1 MVNNLKLNLN
11 KTRSVLLKSK
21 SVKNY
26 ILKNVDLNVKIG
38 KTLIKIQIVINIW
51 EYFWIEILIIQNI

>member
-38 KTLIKIQIVINIW
+38 KTLIKIQIVINI
-51 EYFWIEILIIQNI
+51 